1 MHFRISEL
9 SGEERD
15 MSHYPE
21 ERGVVAR
28 PYAFTASNVIDPD
41 IHMPARMTREPGRF
55 ARLMHRMPVLR
66 WLTP

>member
-1 MHFRISEL
+1 
-9 SGEERD
+9 